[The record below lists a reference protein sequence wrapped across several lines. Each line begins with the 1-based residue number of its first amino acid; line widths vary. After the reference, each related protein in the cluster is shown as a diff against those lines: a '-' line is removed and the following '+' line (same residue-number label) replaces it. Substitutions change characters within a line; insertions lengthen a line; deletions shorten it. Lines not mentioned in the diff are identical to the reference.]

1 MVAIPVMVLNSFLTS
16 LLTTVL
22 ISSDN
27 FYSYEERS
35 DRMNGPAYVKE
46 KKNEVILL
54 RGWRGSV
61 CRAQPN

>member
-27 FYSYEERS
+27 FYFYEKRS
-35 DRMNGPAYVKE
+35 DRMNGPENVKG
-46 KKNEVILL
+46 KKM
-54 RGWRGSV
+54 R
-61 CRAQPN
+61 